1 MNLKVKN
8 LSGEISIVTINE
20 PKTYNALFFR
30 NLNDLIKVFKK
41 LNNDKKIKVIILEGS
56 GKGFSAGHNLKEVKN
71 LKVRNKYQKLFNLC
85 SKLMLQIV
93 EGRKPVI
100 AKVHGAAYAA
110 GCQLVASC
118 DLAYSTRDALFAT
131 PGVNIGLFC
140 STPMVA
146 VSRKISRK
154 PMMKMLL
161 TGEPIKANYAKEI
174 GLINDYFPKSKLNN
188 EVLKVAK
195 KIASKSNL
203 TIKIGK
209 QAFYKQLEM
218 PLKKAYAYTSKMMTI
233 NMMAMDA
240 KEGISAFLDKENQN
254 GKISESK
261 NFLTIILIIGGLY
274 LIFTF
279 RDHNFKRAID
289 ACIAGSQKLEKP
301 MTVQEAKKFCEDK
314 IMSKKIDNMNIKE
327 ILSKYKNIA
336 LIGASKDLTKTSS
349 IVMKYLKEHG
359 FKVYPVNPSMKGEKI
374 LDEKVFGNISEI
386 DSPVEIIDVFRPSN
400 ETIEIAKEA
409 VKIKA
414 KVLWLQLDIKNE
426 EAKRIVEANNIL
438 YIENKCTKIEFEKY
452 FN

>member
-1 MNLKVKN
+1 MNVKVKN
-8 LSGEISIVTINE
+8 SIDGISTVTINE
-20 PKTYNALFFR
+20 PKTYNSLSFK
-30 NLNDLIKVFKK
+30 NLNSLIKVFKRLDK
-41 LNNDKKIKVIILEGS
+41 DKKTKVIILEGA

-71 LKVRNKYQKLFNLC
+71 LKIKNKYQKLFNLC

-93 EGRKPVI
+93 EGKKPVI

-118 DLAYSTRDALFAT
+118 DLAYSTKEALFAT

-174 GLINDYFPKSKLNN
+174 GLINDCFSKSKLNG

-218 PLKKAYAYTSKMMTI
+218 PLRKAYTYTSKMMTI

-240 KEGISAFLDKENQN
+240 KEGIEHYFEYPL
-254 GKISESK
+254 
-261 NFLTIILIIGGLY
+261 IL
-274 LIFTF
+274 
-279 RDHNFKRAID
+279 H
-289 ACIAGSQKLEKP
+289 S
-301 MTVQEAKKFCEDK
+301 
-314 IMSKKIDNMNIKE
+314 
-327 ILSKYKNIA
+327 LSHK
-336 LIGASKDLTKTSS
+336 
-349 IVMKYLKEHG
+349 
-359 FKVYPVNPSMKGEKI
+359 
-374 LDEKVFGNISEI
+374 
-386 DSPVEIIDVFRPSN
+386 
-400 ETIEIAKEA
+400 
-409 VKIKA
+409 
-414 KVLWLQLDIKNE
+414 
-426 EAKRIVEANNIL
+426 
-438 YIENKCTKIEFEKY
+438 
-452 FN
+452 